1 MLDIIIPTYND
12 CEGLKRS
19 LQSILPR
26 PWIQITVIN
35 DASNDDYS
43 WLKNDYPTVQYLE
56 MERNSGPGAVRN
68 FARRYTHEPYILFL
82 DCGDIIY
89 SKYLF
94 YEIYDTLTSYPD
106 YYVYGWSWIDIEDG
120 RLRKES
126 DPSTPGKVYSRK
138 FLEEHNLWQCE
149 GIGSYAGEDMSFNR
163 AIQAILEDLE
173 DQSDRKYSYYAP
185 IPIYSVI
192 TNMNSLTHKNNY
204 EFRYKQTPGF
214 IENIAHCIKLLMA
227 NNVSMDKQL
236 LIVTDMIVLLYHQF
250 LLGLNQDAFFV
261 EDYWPKIRDLYFNYY
276 MQYNKQKRLDEY
288 LSFAQRRYMKGL
300 TYVNKTGV
308 LPNVRRFL
316 AEVAENE
323 TMPMKYIGG

>member
-12 CEGLKRS
+12 CEGLRRS
-19 LQSILPR
+19 LQSILQES
-26 PWIQITVIN
+26 WITITVIN
-35 DASNDDYS
+35 DASDDDYT
-43 WLKNDYPTVQYLE
+43 WVYDEYPNVQYLE
-56 MERNSGPGAVRN
+56 MQKNSGPGAARN
-68 FARRYTHEPYILFL
+68 FARKHTSEPYILFL

-94 YEIYDTLTSYPD
+94 YEIKDILLSQPN
-106 YYVYGWSWIDIEDG
+106 YYLYSWSWIDIEDKM
-120 RLRKES
+120 LRKET

-149 GIGSYAGEDMSFNR
+149 GLGSYAGEDMSFNR

-173 DQSDRKYSYYAP
+173 EQTQQEYKYHNA

-214 IENIAHCIKLLMA
+214 IENIEHFIKLLIY

-236 LIVTDMIVLLYHQF
+236 LMITDMMVLLYHQF
-250 LLGLNQDAFFV
+250 LLGLNYDVFFV
-261 EDYWPKIRDLYFNYY
+261 ENYWQKMRDLYFNYY
-276 MQYNKQKRLDEY
+276 VQYTKYKHIEEY
-288 LSFAQRRYMKGL
+288 LSMAQRRHMKGL
-300 TYVNKTGV
+300 VYVNKTGI
-308 LPNVRRFL
+308 LPNIRRFL
-316 AEVAENE
+316 NEIAENE
-323 TMPMKYIGG
+323 TMPIKYIGG